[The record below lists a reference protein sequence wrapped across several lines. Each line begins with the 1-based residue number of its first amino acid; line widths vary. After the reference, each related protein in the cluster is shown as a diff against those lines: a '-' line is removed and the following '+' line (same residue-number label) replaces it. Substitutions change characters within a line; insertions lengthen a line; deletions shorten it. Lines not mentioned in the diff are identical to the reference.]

1 MPADQT
7 SIRLPAHPARYLRA
21 TLPLLV
27 ALASLLSACGGGG
40 GDSAPAGPTGPST
53 GSGVGTMQLPAGTD
67 TSCGLAGFREEALRL
82 INERR
87 AAGASCGSAGSFAP
101 TGAVAWSDPLTQA
114 AYGHS
119 KDMADRN
126 YFDHTSFDGRVLS
139 DRISATGYAW
149 SSIGENIAAG
159 YPSVAAVVNGWMSS
173 PGHCRN
179 IMNAA
184 FREIGL
190 ACARNDS
197 SQYELYYTLDL
208 ATPR

>member
-1 MPADQT
+1 MHVDNPSMTPGAAPASRRRT
-7 SIRLPAHPARYLRA
+7 ALSFAFA
-21 TLPLLV
+21 LL
-27 ALASLLSACGGGG
+27 LTACGGGG
-40 GDSAPAGPTGPST
+40 DNTPAGPTTS
-53 GSGVGTMQLPAGTD
+53 SGAGTTPLPAGPD
-67 TSCGLAGFREEALRL
+67 TSCGLAGFREEVLRL
-82 INERR
+82 INEQR
-87 AAGASCGSAGSFAP
+87 AAGATCGSQGGFAA

-126 YFDHTSFDGRVLS
+126 YFSHTSLDGRVLS
-139 DRISATGYAW
+139 QRIDATGYAW

-159 YPSVAAVVNGWMSS
+159 YPNVAAVVNGWMAS

-179 IMNAA
+179 IMGAG
-184 FREIGL
+184 FREIGM

-197 SQYELYYTLDL
+197 SQYGLYYTLNL